1 MLDADASAHLSVYM
15 PSLLKNCYG
24 VPDVH
29 PFIWWVMVLL
39 LGNGKLGEEEKSKG
53 GEEQGGVYDDDE
65 LLLLELDMLS
75 DACIL
80 PSS

>member
-1 MLDADASAHLSVYM
+1 
-15 PSLLKNCYG
+15 
-24 VPDVH
+24 
-29 PFIWWVMVLL
+29 MVLL